1 MKNVSSLSRTEITDW
16 LTETLQSQELVGT
29 EHITA
34 DTQLLGQGIGL
45 DSVEVLRIVVAIEN
59 EFELTLED
67 DDLDFQHFQTVD
79 TIADFVI
86 RSLDQ
91 AC

>member
-1 MKNVSSLSRTEITDW
+1 MKNASSPSRTEIADW
-16 LTETLQSQELVGT
+16 LTETLQSQELVGA

>member
-1 MKNVSSLSRTEITDW
+1 MKNAPSPSRTEITDW
-16 LTETLQSQELVGT
+16 LTETLQNQELVGA

-59 EFELTLED
+59 EFALTLED